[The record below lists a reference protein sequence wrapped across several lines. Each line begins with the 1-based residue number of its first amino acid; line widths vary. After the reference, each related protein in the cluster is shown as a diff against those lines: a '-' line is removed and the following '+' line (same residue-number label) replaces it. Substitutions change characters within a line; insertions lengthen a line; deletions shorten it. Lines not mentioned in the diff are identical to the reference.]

1 MLRLGKF
8 KPRGLS
14 FDPAGFIFRGPR
26 RLRIVR
32 GGKRAAFREEP
43 MSNFDRNAAPWSR
56 GYARTGAD
64 VDQGL
69 RAFMLGVYN
78 HMSIGLALTGLFALG
93 VNMLAVSGV
102 PTQFQ
107 LGSHT
112 YLTSFGA
119 AIYTSPLRWVIMF
132 APLAF
137 VLFFSFKINSMSASS
152 ARGLFYAYAA
162 VMGVSLSSILLIYTG
177 ASVTR
182 AFFITAA
189 SFGALSLYGY
199 TTKRSLSG
207 MGSFL
212 MMGLFGLIIASLVNL
227 FVQSSAFQFGLSI
240 LTVLIFAGLTAYDT
254 QSIKQMYLESDG
266 YEDTTKKSING
277 ALMLY
282 LDFINIFMA
291 LVQLTGD
298 RRS

>member
-1 MLRLGKF
+1 
-8 KPRGLS
+8 
-14 FDPAGFIFRGPR
+14 
-26 RLRIVR
+26 
-32 GGKRAAFREEP
+32 

-93 VNMLAVSGV
+93 ANMLAVSAL
-102 PTQFQ
+102 PTQYQ
-107 LGSHT
+107 LGSHI
-112 YLTSFGA
+112 YLTDFGA
-119 AIYTSPLRWVIMF
+119 AIYLSPLRWVIMF

-137 VLFFSFKINSMSASS
+137 VLFFSFKINSMAASS
-152 ARGLFYAYAA
+152 ARNLFYAYAA

-177 ASVTR
+177 ASVAR

-199 TTKRSLSG
+199 TTKRNLSA
-207 MGSFL
+207 MGAFL
-212 MMGLFGLIIASLVNL
+212 MMGVFGLIIASLVNL

-254 QSIKQMYLESDG
+254 QAIKQMYLESDG
-266 YEDTTKKSING
+266 YEAATKKSVNA

>member
-1 MLRLGKF
+1 
-8 KPRGLS
+8 
-14 FDPAGFIFRGPR
+14 
-26 RLRIVR
+26 
-32 GGKRAAFREEP
+32 

-212 MMGLFGLIIASLVNL
+212 MLGLFGLIIASLVNL

>member
-1 MLRLGKF
+1 
-8 KPRGLS
+8 
-14 FDPAGFIFRGPR
+14 
-26 RLRIVR
+26 
-32 GGKRAAFREEP
+32 

-152 ARGLFYAYAA
+152 ARSLFYAYAA

-177 ASVTR
+177 TSVTR